1 MFRSRAV
8 LFLLR
13 CERAKHMQRVM
24 ALRLLS
30 DGPSSQFYGW
40 MAISITM
47 ESLTRNNGRLTPF
60 NAIWEVSTWRRM
72 I

>member
-13 CERAKHMQRVM
+13 RERAKHKQRVM

-30 DGPSSQFYGW
+30 DGLSSQFYGW
-40 MAISITM
+40 MAQFYY
-47 ESLTRNNGRLTPF
+47 EGEP
-60 NAIWEVSTWRRM
+60 NAK
-72 I
+72 

>member
-13 CERAKHMQRVM
+13 RERAKHMQRVM

-30 DGPSSQFYGW
+30 DGLSSQFYGW
-40 MAISITM
+40 MAQFITR
-47 ESLTRNNGRLTPF
+47 ESLTQNNGRLTPF
-60 NAIWEVSTWRRM
+60 NAIWEVTAWQRM

>member
-8 LFLLR
+8 LFLPR

-30 DGPSSQFYGW
+30 DGLSSQFYGW
-40 MAISITM
+40 MAQFYY
-47 ESLTRNNGRLTPF
+47 EGEP
-60 NAIWEVSTWRRM
+60 NAK
-72 I
+72 